1 MENKKLFL
9 RIASVILLALV
20 LTTTLALPIMAAT
33 PVPKVDDVIIDA
45 TEEIT
50 LQVKDIFFEV
60 VVVGSRI
67 VVGILL
73 LVFIVQCGIS
83 HKDGQHMNITRPIVC
98 AVILIALFVLPD
110 PIWKLIT
117 S

>member
-60 VVVGSRI
+60 VVVVLRI

-73 LVFIVQCGIS
+73 IVFMVQCGIS
-83 HKDGQHMNITRPIVC
+83 HKNGQDMNLSRPIIC
-98 AVILIALFVLPD
+98 FVILIALFVLPD
-110 PIWKLIT
+110 PIWNMIT
-117 S
+117 